1 MLNNGVGMT
10 LALMYPPLNLHGFIK
25 RSAND
30 FVVKEIPLEV
40 PFGRG
45 EHVYLKIRKRHA
57 NTHWVAQQLAEFC
70 DLRPVDIGYA
80 GRKDTYAKTICT

>member
-30 FVVKEIPLEV
+30 FVVKEIPLV
-40 PFGRG
+40 RFKLQRLLFP
-45 EHVYLKIRKRHA
+45 LKFTNAFTEKGIFIISK
-57 NTHWVAQQLAEFC
+57 V
-70 DLRPVDIGYA
+70 
-80 GRKDTYAKTICT
+80 